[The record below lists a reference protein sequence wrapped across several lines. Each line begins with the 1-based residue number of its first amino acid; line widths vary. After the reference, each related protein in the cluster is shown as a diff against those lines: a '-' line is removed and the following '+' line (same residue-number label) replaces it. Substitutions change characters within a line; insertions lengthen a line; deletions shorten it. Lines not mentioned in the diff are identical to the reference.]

1 VSYELH
7 VLQWSLIVLLHHSHA
22 AVCAHV
28 QIGMTFKGDQK
39 AVIAALDK
47 LADDEAALDVST

>member
-1 VSYELH
+1 VH
-7 VLQWSLIVLLHHSHA
+7 CSLIFLLHLSCA
-22 AVCAHV
+22 AICAHV

>member
-1 VSYELH
+1 MVTDP
-7 VLQWSLIVLLHHSHA
+7 LLSCCPF
-22 AVCAHV
+22 VYV
-28 QIGMTFKGDQK
+28 QIGMTFKVDQK